1 MATDAVELQAPDVT
15 PSASMAT
22 DVVELQAPD
31 VTPSASAVSDATIE
45 EGVRKHVI
53 TTFIRRN
60 QIKQRRVQRNRKE
73 SKESFR
79 LRIQKWH
86 ASFRER
92 LVRTGFQTFYHPK
105 WGHFLPRQRWN
116 VDQCPLPF
124 CNDTGKT
131 YELVEKGK
139 KVWAG
144 QPHSGADK
152 RMCSLQICFRPEGKQ
167 PPIAIIFRGKGKRIS
182 KEEKQQWD
190 TDVDVYWQKNAWAD
204 QQFCVQWAEKT
215 LAESVSQED
224 RFVLVCDNLTSHKRD
239 PFKDAIR
246 EIGGLIWYGEPNAT
260 DIWQPVDAGY
270 GQQVKVMVKQ
280 AFFRWLED
288 DYNSD
293 LWYDATRSFTASD
306 KRILV
311 TKWVGDAWRK
321 LNNVKYDA
329 MRRRFFEKTGCLLT
343 ATGEHDE
350 LVQPEGL
357 PNYQVPAPS
366 MADPSNDLPTTN
378 DNDIHEMDDVVGLD
392 EFENDDEMLQLYA
405 EHEEVYDAQDDAQD
419 DGNVFDIFSMY

>member
-1 MATDAVELQAPDVT
+1 MDLDSPQASDVT
-15 PSASMAT
+15 TSASAAA
-22 DVVELQAPD
+22 DVVDLDSPQASD
-31 VTPSASAVSDATIE
+31 VTTSASAVGDALIE
-45 EGVRKHVI
+45 EGVRKHVV
-53 TTFIRRN
+53 TTFIRRYH
-60 QIKQRRVQRNRKE
+60 IKQRRVQRKRKE
-73 SKESFR
+73 SKESFHQ
-79 LRIQKWH
+79 RIQKWH

-92 LVRTGFQTFYHPK
+92 LVRTGFQTFYDPK

-139 KVWAG
+139 KVWAA

-152 RMCSLQICFRPEGKQ
+152 RMCTLNICFRPEGTQ
-167 PPIAIIFRGKGKRIS
+167 PRIAIIFRGKGKRIT
-182 KEEKQQWD
+182 KEEMQQWD

-204 QQFCVQWAEKT
+204 EQFCIEWAEKT
-215 LAESVSQED
+215 LAQSVSQED
-224 RFVLVCDNLTSHKRD
+224 RFVLLCDNLTSHKMD
-239 PFKDAIR
+239 TFKNAIH
-246 EIGGLIWYGEPNAT
+246 ELGGLVWYGEPNAT

-270 GQQVKVMVKQ
+270 GQQIKVMVKQ

-288 DYNSD
+288 DYNSA
-293 LWYDATRSFTASD
+293 LWYDATRSFTAGD

-321 LNNVKYDA
+321 LNHVKYDG
-329 MRRRFFEKTGCLLT
+329 MRWRFFEKTGCLLT
-343 ATGEHDE
+343 ASGEKDE

-357 PNYQVPAPS
+357 INYQVPAPS
-366 MADPSNDLPTTN
+366 MADPSNDPPTTN
-378 DNDIHEMDDVVGLD
+378 DNDGHEMDEVDVLD

-405 EHEEVYDAQDDAQD
+405 EHEEVTTAQD
-419 DGNVFDIFSMY
+419 DGNVFDIFAMY